1 MILSKKNQKLL
12 FSLVIALLWTLFVPK
27 DIGQEKP
34 NEAQI
39 AVTEIA
45 SNSANTN
52 VKINVENLQKVK
64 VLRVIDGDTIE
75 LENGQKVRYIGIDTP
90 ETVDPRRDS
99 QCFGKEASLY
109 NKTLVE
115 GKEIYLEKD
124 ISQTDRYGRLLRY
137 IYLEENGI
145 SINEQ
150 LVKEG
155 YAVASSYPPDIKYQE
170 KLRLTEQEARN
181 NQKGLWQEG
190 VCSI

>member
-90 ETVDPRRDS
+90 ETVDPRRDL

>member
-75 LENGQKVRYIGIDTP
+75 LESGQKVRYIGIDTP
-90 ETVDPRRDS
+90 ETVDPRRDP
-99 QCFGKEASLY
+99 QCFGQEASLQ
-109 NKTLVE
+109 NKKLVE
-115 GKEIYLEKD
+115 GKDIYLEKD
-124 ISQTDRYGRLLRY
+124 ISQTDKYGRLLRY
-137 IYLEENGI
+137 IYLEENEI

-150 LVKEG
+150 LIKEG

-170 KLRLTEQEARN
+170 KLKTAEQEARD
-181 NQKGLWQEG
+181 NQKGLWREG

>member
-90 ETVDPRRDS
+90 ETVDPRRDL

-170 KLRLTEQEARN
+170 KLRLIEQEARN

>member
-1 MILSKKNQKLL
+1 MILSKKNQKLF
-12 FSLVIALLWTLFVPK
+12 FSLVVALLWTLFVPK

-90 ETVDPRRDS
+90 ETVDPRRDP
-99 QCFGKEASLY
+99 QCFGKEASSY

>member
-12 FSLVIALLWTLFVPK
+12 ISLVTILLWTLFVPK
-27 DIGQEKP
+27 EIGQEQP

-39 AVTEIA
+39 TTPEIA
-45 SNSANTN
+45 SDSAN
-52 VKINVENLQKVK
+52 INKENLQKVK
-64 VLRVIDGDTIE
+64 VSRVIDGDTIE
-75 LENGQKVRYIGIDTP
+75 LEGEQKVRYIGIDTP
-90 ETVDPRRDS
+90 ETVDPRRDP
-99 QCFGKEASLY
+99 QCFGKEASLQ
-109 NKTLVE
+109 NKQLVE

-124 ISQTDRYGRLLRY
+124 VSETDRYGRLLRY

-170 KLRLTEQEARN
+170 KLTAAEQEARN

-190 VCSI
+190 LCSI